1 MSTRIALLLALAALI
16 APPACKNREHA
27 AASLEAARCCEDGNG
42 IVYEYVEV
50 QERPSFPGGEPAM
63 YAWLGNNLHYPE
75 AAQEAGLQGTS
86 WVQFNVACDGSIHD
100 VMLARGAAIAL
111 DTTAVNVVRRMPDW
125 TPGRNKGK
133 PVCVRYVLPVEYR
146 LK

>member
-1 MSTRIALLLALAALI
+1 MDPRITLPLAFAALM
-16 APPACKNREHA
+16 ATPACKNQKLTA
-27 AASLEAARCCEDGNG
+27 APAEAARCCDEGNG

-86 WVQFNVACDGSIHD
+86 WVQFNVACDGSIRD

-111 DTTAVNVVRRMPDW
+111 DTAAVNVVRRMPDW

-133 PVCVRYVLPVEYR
+133 PVCVRYLLPVEYR